1 MKKAV
6 SLIEYCVLLAV
17 VAAALVG
24 MQIYLKR
31 AVCGNWKQTGDVFGF
46 GRQFDPGKT
55 SITP

>member
-6 SLIEYCVLLAV
+6 SLIEYCVLLVV

-31 AVCGNWKQTGDVFGF
+31 AVCGNWKQAGDVFGF